1 MKYFLLMI
9 LLGVVIYYALKW
21 QKPVSK
27 SGDDPYKSSSD
38 TNSNINNGD
47 SGPYRSSNQSDGSR
61 QGRKQGY
68 GKWIGGGLGWA
79 FGGPIGALLGFAF
92 GSMFDATKVS
102 RPAGGGAGS
111 NDFVVSLLV
120 LTAAVMK
127 ADGKVTR
134 NELDY
139 VKQFLMKNFGSQR
152 ATEYVKMLGE
162 IVKQNFSVQEMG
174 LQIRQYMDYSS
185 RLMLLQ
191 YLFGV
196 AMSDGKAGNEEVS
209 LIDSIANYLGISRSD
224 YDSIKAMFIKETD
237 SAYKILEIS
246 PDATNE
252 EVKKAY
258 RELAKKYHPDKVS
271 HLGEDVKRAAEEK
284 ITQLNAAYEAIKE
297 KRGMR

>member
-1 MKYFLLMI
+1 MV
-9 LLGVVIYYALKW
+9 LLGVVVYYFMKW
-21 QKPVSK
+21 KSPTTSTNGDPYIDSSK
-27 SGDDPYKSSSD
+27 TDNNGANPDAGPYKS
-38 TNSNINNGD
+38 NSKSNKK
-47 SGPYRSSNQSDGSR
+47 SGG
-61 QGRKQGY
+61 QGY

-92 GSMFDATKVS
+92 GSMFDGTKVT
-102 RPAGGGAGS
+102 RPTGGGAGS

-134 NELDY
+134 SELDF

-152 ATEYVKMLGE
+152 ATEYVKLLGE
-162 IVKQNFSVQEMG
+162 IVKQNFNVQEMG
-174 LQIRQYMDYSS
+174 MQIRQYMDYSS
-185 RLMLLQ
+185 RLMLVQ

-196 AMSDGKAGNEEVS
+196 AMSDGKAGNDEIA
-209 LIDSIANYLGISRSD
+209 LIDQISNYMGISSSD
-224 YDSIKAMFIKETD
+224 YASIKAMFIKETD
-237 SAYKILEIS
+237 SAYKILEVS

-271 HLGEDVKRAAEEK
+271 HLGPEFQKLANEK
-284 ITQLNAAYEAIKE
+284 FVEIQEAYNTL
-297 KRGMR
+297 MRHG